1 MFGFGKKKK
10 QAEAQAAQSQAEQA
24 SAAELDQAVLDQA
37 DATETVAEPV
47 EEKADEIAVDSV
59 AVAEPPAPVAEAA
72 AEPEKKG
79 FFGRLKERLSRTSS
93 NISEGVAS
101 LVVGKKAIDADVL
114 DELETQLLTADVGVD
129 ATMEII
135 DDLTGRMKRKQLGDV

>member
-1 MFGFGKKKK
+1 MFGFGKKNKGK
-10 QAEAQAAQSQAEQA
+10 AEQ
-24 SAAELDQAVLDQA
+24 
-37 DATETVAEPV
+37 
-47 EEKADEIAVDSV
+47 
-59 AVAEPPAPVAEAA
+59 PAPEVEQATATPAQPAEQ
-72 AEPEKKG
+72 EKPAKTG

-129 ATMEII
+129 ATM
-135 DDLTGRMKRKQLGDV
+135 